1 MNPIAYAAS
10 AFFISWVVS
19 RAARWFLF
27 KRAVGWRRAV
37 LPNLLTMV
45 LLILLELVSSPGGS
59 PVILG
64 ALIRYGPAALILSL
78 LDLLIQYVRRSA
90 KPTEAPPL

>member
-1 MNPIAYAAS
+1 MNPLAYAAS

-37 LPNLLTMV
+37 LPNLLTMAM
-45 LLILLELVSSPGGS
+45 LILLEVVSSPGGAS
-59 PVILG
+59 VMVG
-64 ALIRYGPAALILSL
+64 ALILYAPAAIILSL
-78 LDLLIQYVRRSA
+78 LDLLILYVKRPRQTESA
-90 KPTEAPPL
+90 RP

>member
-1 MNPIAYAAS
+1 MISYAFS

-19 RAARWFLF
+19 RATRWFWF
-27 KRAVGWRRAV
+27 KQVVGWRRAV
-37 LPNLLTMV
+37 LPNLITMAT
-45 LLILLELVSSPGGS
+45 LILLELVSSPGN
-59 PVILG
+59 PLLG
-64 ALIRYGPAALILSL
+64 ALILYGPAALILSL